1 MRSRLPILLTTLAGI
16 LAGQD
21 IRFQAPASVKVD
33 LPKDAPLA
41 LVSSEPG
48 ESRATA
54 RGGAMVLDLHMT
66 LTFRNVSGNGI
77 RGLTLLVLAQE
88 VTPGGKASVS
98 VPSLNAGPNETVP
111 VRVDLRVLRPLVR
124 GEGPLVQVLLDGV
137 LFDDLSFYGPNKLN
151 SRRSMTAWELEA
163 RRDRQYFRGV
173 LQAKGPE
180 GLREEILASLALQ
193 ARRSPISVRVA
204 GKGRSTA
211 VEPERQVRFAF
222 LHVPGAPVEPVYGVA
237 KAAGNAAS
245 FPVLEVENRSNRDV
259 RYFELDWIIRDRE
272 GREFLAG
279 TIPSAEA
286 GQALKPGKKAVAAYT
301 KSLEFATAG
310 ERPVSIE
317 GMTSFVSL
325 VEFADGGIWIPSR
338 PFASD
343 TRLRELGGASPEEE
357 RLTGLYKRKG
367 LQTVIE
373 ELNRR

>member
-1 MRSRLPILLTTLAGI
+1 MPILLTVLAGL

-21 IRFQAPASVKVD
+21 ILFQPPASVKVD

-54 RGGAMVLDLHMT
+54 RGGALVLDLHMT
-66 LTFRNVSGNGI
+66 LTFRNLSGRGI

-111 VRVDLRVLRPLVR
+111 VRVDLRLLRPLVR
-124 GEGPLVQVLLDGV
+124 GEGPLVQVALDGV

-163 RRDRQYFRGV
+163 RRDREYFRGV
-173 LQAKGPE
+173 FRAKGKE
-180 GLREEILASLALQ
+180 GLRDEILASLGMQ
-193 ARRSPISVRVA
+193 AKRSSISVRVA
-204 GKGRSTA
+204 GRGRSTA

-245 FPVLEVENRSNRDV
+245 YPVLEVENRSGRDV
-259 RYFELDWIIRDRE
+259 RYFEMDWIIRDRE

-279 TIPSAEA
+279 TIPSTEA

-301 KSLEFATAG
+301 KSLEFAASD
-310 ERPVSIE
+310 RPVSIE

-338 PFASD
+338 PFVSD
-343 TRLRELGGASPEEE
+343 ARLRELSGASPEEE
-357 RLTGLYKRKG
+357 RLTGLYRRKG
-367 LQTVIE
+367 LQALID
-373 ELNRR
+373 ELNRH